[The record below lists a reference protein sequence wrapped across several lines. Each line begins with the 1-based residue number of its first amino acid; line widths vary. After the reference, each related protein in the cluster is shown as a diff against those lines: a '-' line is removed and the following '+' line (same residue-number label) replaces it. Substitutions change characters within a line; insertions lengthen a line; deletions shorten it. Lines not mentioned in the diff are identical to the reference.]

1 MKKIVYF
8 CTLMFIVINSMA
20 QTEIS
25 QKNWQTSNDFNPLEK
40 YLRFQYSSS
49 QVPVADG
56 WIIDTV
62 FSDEFDK
69 TSLNAYKWYDNDGHI
84 HENNLHV
91 GSVSQNVQVKNGKL
105 FLSAYYDPIGVR
117 MKMDN
122 NTYYLIHYLTG
133 CITSNYYIR
142 YGYYEVECYLP
153 NNHNL
158 RPCFWLWGEVKEGEH
173 DSYNDYNEVDVNENP
188 GDILEIQ
195 HNIYTN
201 YKRPNFSGTRQH
213 LHILDTLMGKT
224 TRFGVEV
231 LPYELVWYINGRVSS
246 HLRYTND
253 TANVNSFGMF
263 TYSDITK
270 TRPMQPIL
278 SFNISVDTLVPAIP
292 SPYEDF
298 TIEYFRC
305 YKMER
310 GRPNTYHPSVFTP
323 SAESCK
329 VYPNV
334 ILGGSGYT
342 AVVNTSTAVWAEQS
356 IILDEGFTLT
366 AGNTFS
372 ARIIQHG
379 TENPEVSPLYIGNY
393 IHEHTK

>member
-1 MKKIVYF
+1 
-8 CTLMFIVINSMA
+8 
-20 QTEIS
+20 
-25 QKNWQTSNDFNPLEK
+25 
-40 YLRFQYSSS
+40 
-49 QVPVADG
+49 
-56 WIIDTV
+56 
-62 FSDEFDK
+62 
-69 TSLNAYKWYDNDGHI
+69 
-84 HENNLHV
+84 
-91 GSVSQNVQVKNGKL
+91 
-105 FLSAYYDPIGVR
+105 
-117 MKMDN
+117 
-122 NTYYLIHYLTG
+122 
-133 CITSNYYIR
+133 
-142 YGYYEVECYLP
+142 
-153 NNHNL
+153 
-158 RPCFWLWGEVKEGEH
+158 
-173 DSYNDYNEVDVNENP
+173 
-188 GDILEIQ
+188 
-195 HNIYTN
+195 
-201 YKRPNFSGTRQH
+201 
-213 LHILDTLMGKT
+213 MGKT

-298 TIEYFRC
+298 TVEYFRC

-310 GRPNTYHPSVFTP
+310 GSQNTYHPSVFTS

-342 AVVNTSTAVWAEQS
+342 AVVNTSTAIWAEQS